1 MKQVVI
7 TAFLFL
13 LSLGV
18 KAQGSVE
25 AKISR
30 VEMMIGEQAILSVS
44 AISPKGAAVVFPEYH
59 GDSTMVAGIE
69 VLSHK
74 DEPVIAAS
82 EEGMECHVRN
92 YLLTAFDGALYY
104 LPPLAVQVGNKTIKT
119 KSLALKVLEVEVD
132 TTQMDKFFPPK
143 DVQDNPFLW
152 SEWSAALWLS
162 ILLMLE
168 CMLLLWLYVR
178 LRSGK
183 PIKISLKPIK
193 RILPH
198 QKAMEQI
205 ALIKASNLVSS
216 ENSKEYYTRLTDTLR
231 KYIEERYHFS
241 AMEMTSSEIIERLTS
256 EQDAGGIGELKEL
269 FVTADLVKFAKYS
282 TLINENDKNLLSAID
297 FINATKVEALPQQE
311 QPKPQL
317 TEQQQK
323 VLFKRRWLRVVVVL
337 LFVQILALLGY
348 VVYQIADIMAW

>member
-7 TAFLFL
+7 TACMFL
-13 LSLGV
+13 LSLGAI
-18 KAQGSVE
+18 AQGSVE

-30 VEMMIGEQAILSVS
+30 VEMMIGEQATLSVS
-44 AISPKGAAVVFPEYH
+44 AIAPKGTAVVFPEYC

-69 VLSHK
+69 VLAQQ
-74 DEPVIAAS
+74 DEPVEPAS

-92 YLLTAFDGALYY
+92 YRLTAFDGALYY
-104 LPPLAVQVGNKTIKT
+104 LPPLAVQVGKKTLKT
-119 KSLALKVLEVEVD
+119 KSLALKVMEVEVD

-152 SEWSAALWLS
+152 SEWSASLWLS
-162 ILLMLE
+162 ILLLLE
-168 CMLLLWLYVR
+168 CVLLVWLYVR

-205 ALIKASNLVSS
+205 ALIKASNLVTS

-231 KYIEERYHFS
+231 RYIEERYHFS
-241 AMEMTSSEIIERLTS
+241 AMEMTSREIIDRLTA
-256 EQDAGGIGELKEL
+256 EQDTGGIEELKEL

-323 VLFKRRWLRVVVVL
+323 VLLKRRWLRVVVIL
-337 LFVQILALLGY
+337 LFVQMLVLLGY
-348 VVYQIADIMAW
+348 VVYQIADVMAW

>member
-1 MKQVVI
+1 MKQVVV

-13 LSLGV
+13 WSLGV
-18 KAQGSVE
+18 IAQGSVE

-44 AISPKGAAVVFPEYH
+44 AIAPKGVTVVFPEYR

-69 VLSHK
+69 VLSQK
-74 DEPVIAAS
+74 DEPVVAS
-82 EEGMECHVRN
+82 AEEGMECHVRN
-92 YLLTAFDGALYY
+92 YRLTAFDGALYY
-104 LPPLAVQVGNKTIKT
+104 LPPLAVRVGNKTVKT
-119 KSLALKVLEVEVD
+119 KSLALKVMEVEVD
-132 TTQMDKFFPPK
+132 TTQMDRFFPPK

-162 ILLMLE
+162 ILLLLE
-168 CMLLLWLYVR
+168 CVLFVWLYVR
-178 LRSGK
+178 LKSGK

-193 RILPH
+193 KILPH

-205 ALIKASNLVSS
+205 AIIKASNLVAS

-231 KYIEERYHFS
+231 RYIEERYHFS
-241 AMEMTSSEIIERLTS
+241 AMEMTSREIIDRLTS
-256 EQDAGGIGELKEL
+256 EQDTGGIEELKEL

-317 TEQQQK
+317 TEQEQK
-323 VLFKRRWLRVVVVL
+323 VLLKRKWLRVVVIL
-337 LFVQILALLGY
+337 LSVQILALLGY
-348 VVYQIADIMAW
+348 VLYQIADVMAW

>member
-92 YLLTAFDGALYY
+92 YRLTAFDGALYY
-104 LPPLAVQVGNKTIKT
+104 LPPLAVQVGNKTRKT

-168 CMLLLWLYVR
+168 CVLLLWLYVR

-198 QKAMEQI
+198 LKPPRSI
-205 ALIKASNLVSS
+205 THVLPTHCASI
-216 ENSKEYYTRLTDTLR
+216 LR
-231 KYIEERYHFS
+231 S
-241 AMEMTSSEIIERLTS
+241 VIISVPGR
-256 EQDAGGIGELKEL
+256 
-269 FVTADLVKFAKYS
+269 
-282 TLINENDKNLLSAID
+282 
-297 FINATKVEALPQQE
+297 
-311 QPKPQL
+311 
-317 TEQQQK
+317 
-323 VLFKRRWLRVVVVL
+323 
-337 LFVQILALLGY
+337 
-348 VVYQIADIMAW
+348 